1 MKINNS
7 KDATVA
13 VEHGIL
19 APGLHTG
26 DRYRPSLV
34 FSPAG
39 AIRASAGSAA
49 ERALHPSGSSTVDVD
64 GGEGV

>member
-1 MKINNS
+1 MINNG

-13 VEHGIL
+13 VEHRTL
-19 APGLHTG
+19 APGLHIG
-26 DRYRPSLV
+26 DRYRPSLA

-39 AIRASAGSAA
+39 EIRASAGSAA
-49 ERALHPSGSSTVDVD
+49 ERALHSSGSSTVDVD